1 AQGQLTLLYQAA
13 LNALQAGQSND
24 PQLRRILVVLTDG
37 KDEGSQVKFQDVVN
51 ESKARQVP
59 IYAVFRGDID
69 RSFEDLL
76 TGLANAAS
84 GGFYSTHK
92 PDQIVTALEQIYVRE
107 TNSVTVRFAYEA
119 DPAGQ
124 L

>member
-37 KDEGSQVKFQDVVN
+37 KDEGSQVKLQDVVN
-51 ESKARQVP
+51 ESRAKQVP

-76 TGLANAAS
+76 TGLANAAN
-84 GGFYSTHK
+84 GGFSSSRK
-92 PDQIVTALEQIYVRE
+92 PYHIVTGLEPIYIRA
-107 TNSVTVRFAYEA
+107 THSATVPFAYEDA
-119 DPAGQ
+119 
-124 L
+124 